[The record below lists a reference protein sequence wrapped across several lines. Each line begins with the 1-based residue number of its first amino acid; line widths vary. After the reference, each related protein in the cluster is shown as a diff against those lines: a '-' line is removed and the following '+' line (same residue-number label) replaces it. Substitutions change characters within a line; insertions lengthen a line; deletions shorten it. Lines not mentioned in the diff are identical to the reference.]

1 MKNASFSGGLKL
13 PAPSE
18 SGPMPIESMPL
29 PDRVIIPLK
38 QHRGPACTPQ
48 VKKKD
53 ELKSGDI
60 IGESVTTSFRT
71 PLSGV
76 VTDVD
81 KNFSLPS
88 GERVTAVSIEKGE
101 QAEETVKLPE
111 GLQPM
116 GLILQS
122 GLNDFSPQAMPLL
135 DKITMAQERKIQ
147 TLIVSGLD
155 ELTQMGTRSALM
167 AHSPG
172 EVLAGTALL
181 QQLMGVQEVI
191 LGVYEQNREAL
202 EALSQSE
209 HGFRIAAL
217 KARHPQHKNQLLVSV
232 LTGEEYPA
240 GSTPED
246 LGIVIVSAE
255 TAYAL
260 SQVVNHGQPWMSKL
274 VTLAG
279 SPFDPPRNL
288 LVPLGTTIRDMLE
301 YAGADLTTVGK
312 LILGGPLTGQAL
324 YSFDFPVTR
333 ETDLIV
339 VQDQGE
345 VIDYACNVCVKCGYC
360 VQACPMRLMPLL
372 ISGYSE
378 GGHFDLA
385 EKNDI
390 FSCIECGCCAYVCPA
405 SIPMVQWIQYGKA
418 EITAMKEHA

>member
-13 PAPSE
+13 PTPNE
-18 SGPMPIESMPL
+18 SGPMSVESIPL

-38 QHRGPACTPQ
+38 QHLGPACTPV

-53 ELKSGDI
+53 ELKNGDLV
-60 IGESVTTSFRT
+60 GESVSSTIRS
-71 PLSGV
+71 PLAGV
-76 VTDVD
+76 VVDVD

-88 GERVTAVSIEKGE
+88 GEKVTAVTIERGE
-101 QAEETVKLPE
+101 GTEQTPALTPD
-111 GLQPM
+111 LQPM

-135 DKITMAQERKIQ
+135 DKIAMAQEKRIQ
-147 TLIVSGLD
+147 TLIINGLD
-155 ELTQMGTRSALM
+155 ELTQMGARSALL
-167 AHSPG
+167 AHSS
-172 EVLAGTALL
+172 EDVLAGTSLL
-181 QQLMGVQEVI
+181 QQLIGAREVI
-191 LGVYEQNREAL
+191 LAVYAQNHKGL
-202 EALSQSE
+202 EALAQSD
-209 HGFRIAAL
+209 HGFRIAPLTA
-217 KARHPQHKNQLLVSV
+217 KHPQHKNQLLVSA
-232 LTGEEYPA
+232 LTGQEYPA
-240 GSTPED
+240 GSSPED
-246 LGIVIVSAE
+246 LGMVIMSAE

-260 SQVVNHGQPWMSKL
+260 AMVVNHGQLWMTKH

-288 LVPLGTTIRDMLE
+288 LVPIGTPIKDVLE
-301 YAGADLTTVGK
+301 HAGVDLSTVGK

-324 YSFDFPVTR
+324 SSFDFPVTR

-339 VQDQGE
+339 VQPQHE

-385 EKNDI
+385 AKNDI
-390 FSCIECGCCAYVCPA
+390 FSCIECGCCAYVCPS
-405 SIPMVQWIQYGKA
+405 SIPMVQWIQFGKA
-418 EITAMKEHA
+418 ELTAMKEHA